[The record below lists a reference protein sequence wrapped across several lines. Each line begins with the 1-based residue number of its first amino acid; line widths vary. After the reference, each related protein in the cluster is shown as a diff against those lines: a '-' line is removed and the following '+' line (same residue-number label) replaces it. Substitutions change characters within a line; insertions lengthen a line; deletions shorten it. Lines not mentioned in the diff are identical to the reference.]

1 MCRLDIED
9 NGPGIPEEQREEVFK
24 PFVRLD
30 DARNQD
36 ETGTG
41 LGLAIAQ
48 DIVHTHGG
56 EISLGDSDLGG
67 LQVIVKLP
75 G

>member
-1 MCRLDIED
+1 MQLEVHDD
-9 NGPGIPEEQREEVFK
+9 GPGIAEEDRDEVFK

-36 ETGTG
+36 DTGTG

-56 EISLGDSDLGG
+56 EISLGDSELGG
-67 LQVIVKLP
+67 LKVSVRLP
-75 G
+75 A